1 MEVRISCPIC
11 GQAEVDSL
19 PEHLQNHSKQSL
31 IDILLVQ
38 HNQIR
43 RQLSSPN
50 PSVQVVSRVEDTL
63 VCHHEVH
70 NSVRRTSN
78 ESNHHLEF
86 SSNPSNVGGNTV
98 VAIKTEFP
106 TSRSSQSNKI
116 PPSSVLR
123 IEYANEPILHSGK
136 GHHHH
141 VGSKSKS
148 AQLPIKIEAH
158 AGLCSVTKEPKSAK
172 GGHPTFMLVDHG
184 ASKPG
189 PSRRRISDE
198 TGVGKIIA
206 TESVN
211 DVPPATSIIQYIIDE
226 VSSYTFMF

>member
-50 PSVQVVSRVEDTL
+50 PSVQVVSRVEDSIA
-63 VCHHEVH
+63 CHHEVH

-78 ESNHHLEF
+78 ESNHHHEF
-86 SSNPSNVGGNTV
+86 QTNPTTVGGNTV

-123 IEYANEPILHSGK
+123 IEYANEPMLHSGK
-136 GHHHH
+136 GHHN
-141 VGSKSKS
+141 VGPKSKS

-158 AGLCSVTKEPKSAK
+158 GGLCSVTKEPKSAK

-184 ASKPG
+184 TSKPG

-198 TGVGKIIA
+198 IGAVKNT
-206 TESVN
+206 TPDSVN
-211 DVPPATSIIQYIIDE
+211 EIPPATSIIQYIIDE
-226 VSSYTFMF
+226 VIIFNFTI